1 MATMVLRI
9 LRRYDLAMST
19 QARKLYDAA
28 LELPAAD
35 RAELAADLLASLD
48 GVPDADVAAAW
59 HAEIER
65 RAHAAIAA
73 PEDDVSWESVRAEL
87 HADPPPA

>member
-1 MATMVLRI
+1 MT
-9 LRRYDLAMST
+9 T

-28 LELPAAD
+28 LALPVAD

-48 GVPDADVAAAW
+48 GTPDADVAAAW
-59 HAEIER
+59 DVEIER
-65 RAHAAIAA
+65 RAHAAVAS

-87 HADPPPA
+87 HAEPPPA